1 MIEQIINDAGGDV
14 TIVRLEGLNHL
25 FQPATTGAVGEYA
38 TIETTFEESAL
49 KEVGDWVNWQVQYE

>member
-1 MIEQIINDAGGDV
+1 MTAIFSATPGSSA
-14 TIVRLEGLNHL
+14 RLVLPNAAPP
-25 FQPATTGAVGEYA
+25 FATTGAVGEYA